1 MQNLKNKLAGL
12 GFIGL
17 VSFALLPAGLTVC
30 GPATA
35 KILRHAKKIHPV
47 AHNHGPGLKA
57 MQQYARVLV
66 SDVLP
71 EENRELRNLA
81 GDDAAAR
88 NGAHLRSDGSE
99 AAWAARAW
107 VTPKIPIHLLQS
119 VLNL

>member
-1 MQNLKNKLAGL
+1 MQALKNKLAGL
-12 GFIGL
+12 GVIAL

-35 KILRHAKKIHPV
+35 KILRHSKKIHPV
-47 AHNHGPGLKA
+47 AHHEGPGLKV
-57 MQQYARVLV
+57 MQQHARVIV

-88 NGAHLRSDGSE
+88 NGAHLQSDGSE

-107 VTPKIPIHLLQS
+107 VTHKIPIQLLQS
-119 VLNL
+119 VLSL